1 MQSVLTYPLDIIK
14 TNRILQT
21 SLSRDGAE
29 SIPREFTAL
38 YEKGGLSRG
47 LFRGL
52 LVALLAAKV
61 QSGEVDAKAGVSF
74 IPIALT
80 AACNPFSILQVH
92 KQVFHNNQTKTYSQ
106 ILNTVGVSRLFTLGL
121 IPSLVRNFVLC
132 AGFYPSFFDRAYSP
146 TSLLFAVG
154 GVWLSHPFEVARVIL
169 QHNGSSNGLFGNSR
183 KVLRGLYNQEGVAGL
198 YRGVVPRTIHLV
210 PTILT
215 VSALQTVTQ
224 PNFE

>member
-1 MQSVLTYPLDIIK
+1 MLTYPFDIIK

-21 SLSRDGAE
+21 SLSREGAE

-52 LVALLAAKV
+52 FVALLAANV
-61 QSGEVDAKAGVSF
+61 QSGDLNANSGFSL

-92 KQVFHNNQTKTYSQ
+92 KQVFHNNQNKSYQQ
-106 ILNTVGVSRLFTLGL
+106 IIGQVGPHRLFTLGL
-121 IPSLVRNFVLC
+121 FPSLARNFLVC
-132 AGFYPSFFDRAYSP
+132 AGFYPSFFDQVYSA

-169 QHNGSSNGLFGNSR
+169 QHNGEGLFGNSR
-183 KVLRGLYNQEGVAGL
+183 QVLRGLYKQEGVAGI

-215 VSALQTVTQ
+215 IGALQSVTQ
-224 PNFE
+224 PKFE